1 MVRITF
7 FLCMFGSSIVL
18 AACSG
23 LLNSGQPAER
33 VYWLE
38 PLVVQGAN
46 STDSALASIAI
57 SVSAAPGLDT
67 DRLLI
72 LGPEAR
78 LNHYAAARWPD
89 NIPEVFESL
98 LVITLESTGLYS
110 RVARGSANR
119 SAQQQLELEIRELY
133 VLADSG
139 DNAHTVRMV
148 LSGYLTCPDSDRA
161 ISLQAAVSIDDNRLS
176 WIVAAYQQA
185 FNDVSRQLVTQL
197 SEMAC

>member
-1 MVRITF
+1 MTRITYF
-7 FLCMFGSSIVL
+7 ICIFGSSFGI

-23 LLNSGQPAER
+23 LLNSDQPAER

-38 PLVVQGAN
+38 PLVVQGA
-46 STDSALASIAI
+46 DSADGALPSIAI
-57 SVSAAPGLDT
+57 SVNAAPGLDT

-98 LVITLESTGLYS
+98 LAITLESTGLYS
-110 RVARGSANR
+110 RVVKGSANR
-119 SAQQQLELEIRELY
+119 SAQQQLELGVRELY
-133 VLADSG
+133 ALADSG
-139 DNAHTVRMV
+139 ANAHTVRMV

-161 ISLQAAVSIDDNRLS
+161 ISLQAAVSIDDNRLA

-185 FNDVSRQLVTQL
+185 FHDVSRQLVTQL
-197 SEMAC
+197 SETAC